1 MKFNKKILV
10 IVCNVVLLNIA
21 NQCFASTNDNTRL
34 YSKNGENYIDKIY
47 SVEQNEEN
55 QFIENIE
62 NEIQID
68 GNKYIYTNKNI
79 ENTDTIDKKDIET
92 TKKITLKTNNRQK
105 IIDEL
110 GKTMEYN
117 ENGYIGTYTLDIDTI
132 KIEPHNNGYYD
143 KLIDTTIEYK
153 DLEKNDLDYI
163 PKQVIYKGKK
173 LDLLKTKWEETE
185 NKLIGNATI
194 GTKYKAICYY
204 ATKER
209 VYNPTTYTITADYKG
224 IAEKKVEKPLKITL
238 SYIQQ
243 KNDEP
248 QIVEEKNINPIPI
261 LGGTSSL
268 IVFLGGLML
277 FMKNVKIYNYQNG
290 KWRYIGKTLLLKGKI
305 RLDRFTNKEVTN
317 KYRIELTKSQSRKY
331 NNKTITI
338 SKGKNS
344 CKQII
349 HSNNESVDFEVRL

>member
-163 PKQVIYKGKK
+163 PKQVTYKGKK

-185 NKLIGNATI
+185 NKPIGNATI

-243 KNDEP
+243 KNDETK
-248 QIVEEKNINPIPI
+248 IVEEKNINPIPI